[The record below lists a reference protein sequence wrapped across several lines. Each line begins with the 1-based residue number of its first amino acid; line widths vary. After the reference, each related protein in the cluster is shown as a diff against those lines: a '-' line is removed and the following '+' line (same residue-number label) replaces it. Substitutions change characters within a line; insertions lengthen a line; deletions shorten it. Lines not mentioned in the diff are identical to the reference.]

1 MLALIAFTPIAF
13 NFRSVFNIG
22 VYNIEDDYF
31 NSYSDGSAGINLR
44 LRLNREYDNRY
55 TVNTFIEPI
64 STGDV
69 VNYGISSINILYL
82 NDTKLVYE
90 TSVQFG
96 TPRSDYSVNRFS
108 LNLFKNSN
116 FTCYGTM
123 EVSLEAGGIPITD
136 TINFQLT
143 FILPLSNKDH
153 INIDLAIY
161 LLFFFHLF
169 LYIIIPVALIWIF
182 KPIFRLTLSEEDI
195 IKDKKYLN
203 YIQTQTKEK
212 E

>member
-1 MLALIAFTPIAF
+1 MLALIAFTPITF
-13 NFRSVFNIG
+13 NFYNVFSIG

-31 NSYSDGSAGINLR
+31 NSYSDGSAGSNLH
-44 LRLNREYDNRY
+44 LRINREYDNRY
-55 TVNTFIEPI
+55 AVNTFIESI

-69 VNYGISSINILYL
+69 VNYGISSINILYF
-82 NDTKLVYE
+82 NDTKFVYE

-108 LNLFKNSN
+108 LNLFKKSN

-123 EVSLEAGGIPITD
+123 EVSLEAGGIPIND
-136 TINFQLT
+136 IINFQLT

-161 LLFFFHLF
+161 SLFLFHLF
-169 LYIIIPVALIWIF
+169 LYIIIPVTLFWIF
-182 KPIFRLTLSEEDI
+182 KPAFRLTLTEEDI
-195 IKDKKYLN
+195 VKDEKYLN
-203 YIQTQTKEK
+203 YLQTQAKEK